1 MPLGIAAPLIEATV
15 AVEEEGKDN
24 SDLFMSGLSGHIN
37 FCWNQ
42 AKHAKQQITE
52 RLLKC
57 ERQRRGEY
65 DPDKAQQIATT
76 GGSDIYMM
84 LTDIKCRA
92 AKSWITDVMFANGQ
106 RPFDLEPSH
115 EPELPPEIKLS
126 IVDFVRIEA
135 EEFLATGAAIHPDA
149 FRNRM
154 DEVED
159 RIRLRLREEAKEIAG
174 RMSNVIHDQMDQ
186 GGFRRAATEFID
198 DFVTFPTAIMKG
210 PSVRR
215 KKRLTWG
222 PSFQPIVL
230 SDFTRDVERVS
241 PYDIF
246 PSPSSSG
253 PNDGYLLQRHRLTV
267 KDLESLK
274 GVPGYKNEEID
285 QVLIRYGKTGFRYNE
300 HGDSQ
305 RDELMGKPLSII
317 HHDTNIEA
325 LEFWGPVMGSILSDW
340 GMKGVDEQAVYE
352 INAWQIGSFTIKVA
366 INPDPL
372 GRRPYEIASWSDI
385 PGAFWGQA
393 LPETMADIQTMCN
406 AAARSLANNMG
417 VASGPQVEVVIDR
430 LPDGEDVT
438 SIYPWKIW
446 QTTTDRTG
454 GGQPG
459 VRFFQPDMKAAE
471 LMGVYGT
478 FAKQADEITG
488 IPNYIYGSGSA
499 GGAGRTA
506 SGLSMLMDNAAK
518 GIKTAISRI
527 DQVVTMVV
535 ERFYVHN
542 MLFNPDP
549 YIKGDMRVV
558 AKGAMGLLAKEAV
571 QIRRNEFLAATANP
585 VDLQIIGIEGRSY
598 LLRELAKGLQMDTDK
613 IVPSP
618 EEVKFK
624 AEQDAAMDQ
633 MKQMQQIDGGPQPPT
648 MLPGSQT
655 PGTQPTSADAGMA
668 EPTAPTE
675 AMQ

>member
-1 MPLGIAAPLIEATV
+1 LEADVSVEGPSDQHSDLLTSGIA
-15 AVEEEGKDN
+15 
-24 SDLFMSGLSGHIN
+24 GHISY
-37 FCWNQ
+37 CWGQ
-42 AKHAKQQITE
+42 ATQAKQQITE

-65 DPDKAQQIATT
+65 DPDKMAQIRET

-106 RPFDLEPSH
+106 RPFELEPSRQP
-115 EPELPPEIKLS
+115 EMPPELRLS
-126 IVDFVRIEA
+126 VVDFVRSEA
-135 EEFLATGAAIHPDA
+135 EEFLSTGAAIHPDA

-154 DEVED
+154 EEVED

-174 RMSNVIHDQMDQ
+174 RMTNVIADQMDQ
-186 GGFRRAATEFID
+186 GGFKKASEEFID
-198 DFVTFPTAIMKG
+198 DFVTFPTAVMKG
-210 PSVRR
+210 PSVRK

-222 PSFQPIVL
+222 PGFQPMIL
-230 SDFTRDVERVS
+230 ADFSRDVERVS

-253 PNDGYLLQRHRLTV
+253 PNDGYLIQRHRLTA
-267 KDLESLK
+267 KGLESLK
-274 GVPGYKNEEID
+274 GVPGYKTEEID
-285 QVLIRYGKTGFRYNE
+285 QVLLRYGKRGFRYHEN
-300 HGDSQ
+300 GDTQ
-305 RDELMGKPLSII
+305 QDDLKGKSLSAIQ
-317 HHDTNIEA
+317 HDMNIEA
-325 LEFWGPVMGSILSDW
+325 LEFWGPVMGDLLRDW
-340 GMKGVDEQAVYE
+340 GMQDVDPTAVYE
-352 INAWQIGSFTIKVA
+352 INGWQIGSHTIKVA

-372 GRRPYEIASWSDI
+372 GRRPYEIASWSEI

-446 QTTTDRTG
+446 QTTSDRTG

-471 LMGVYGT
+471 LMGVYAT

-518 GIKTAISRI
+518 GIKLAISRI

-535 ERFYVHN
+535 ERFYIHN

-558 AKGAMGLLAKEAV
+558 AKGTSGLIAKEAV
-571 QIRRNEFLAATANP
+571 QARRNEFLAATANP
-585 VDLQIIGIEGRSY
+585 VDLQIVGMEGRAY
-598 LLRELAKGLQMDTDK
+598 LLRELAAGLNMDTDK
-613 IVPSP
+613 LVPSP
-618 EEVKFK
+618 EELKFRAQK
-624 AEQDAAMDQ
+624 AEVQ
-633 MKQMQQIDGGPQPPT
+633 QMQQQMMQMGGGDGMQPPT
-648 MLPGSQT
+648 MLPNNPS
-655 PGTQPTSADAGMA
+655 PGVQPSSPEAMPA
-668 EPTAPTE
+668 EPAAPTE
-675 AMQ
+675 VMQ